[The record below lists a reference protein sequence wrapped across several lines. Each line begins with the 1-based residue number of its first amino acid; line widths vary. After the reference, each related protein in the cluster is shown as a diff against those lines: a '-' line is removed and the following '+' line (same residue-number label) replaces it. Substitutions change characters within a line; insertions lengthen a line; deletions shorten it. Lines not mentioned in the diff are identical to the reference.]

1 MSPDTR
7 NPLLRVFTLGRTPFR
22 DPDAEF
28 GRELS
33 ALDAPDERCAIADRV
48 GDPDDLH
55 ATRELV
61 ENLLPLALLKLA
73 QNTAQDAD
81 LARTEP
87 FREFE
92 VTTTTWVA
100 RRIIPG
106 FSWRRPWWW
115 CWVT

>member
-1 MSPDTR
+1 
-7 NPLLRVFTLGRTPFR
+7 LTLGRTPFR

-33 ALDAPDERCAIADRV
+33 ALDALHERRTIAYWV

-55 ATRELV
+55 ATGELV
-61 ENLLPLALLKLA
+61 ENLLPVALLKLA
-73 QNTAQDAD
+73 QNTAQDVD

-87 FREFE
+87 FGEFE
-92 VTTTTWVA
+92 FTTTTRVA
-100 RRIIPG
+100 SRIVPG
-106 FSWRRPWWW
+106 FLWRLALLW